1 MKWMLLG
8 SRFGLRA
15 SRSKSRE
22 GRLLPLT
29 GPLEELISR
38 RYRQRGQHGESPL
51 PFVFT
56 RVFGGKRTP
65 ARIVPVGDFRKT
77 WKKARKAAG
86 CAGALIHDLRRTVV
100 RNLIRA
106 GVSERVAMQIT
117 GHKTRAVFQRYD
129 ITSDRD
135 LVQACERLA
144 AHTKILLPVGLEGQV
159 RGRSTRRAA
168 FILGVNVFSNN
179 GGLSRGSGPCGRHHL
194 ALNADGITEEPSP
207 GARVRIRRH
216 DGKLVSRLGQPQF

>member
-1 MKWMLLG
+1 MFASLSGWRKSEVCGLRWDEVDIVG
-8 SRFGLRA
+8 KQIRLRA
-15 SRSKSRE
+15 SRSKNRE
-22 GRLLPLT
+22 GRLLPLI
-29 GPLEELISR
+29 GPLGEMIR
-38 RYRQRGQHGESPL
+38 RRHRERNQDGEIPL

-56 RVFGGKRTP
+56 RVFGGQRTV

-77 WKKARKAAG
+77 WKKACKAAG

-144 AHTKILLPVGLEGQV
+144 AHTKIADNVGTP
-159 RGRSTRRAA
+159 R
-168 FILGVNVFSNN
+168 
-179 GGLSRGSGPCGRHHL
+179 P
-194 ALNADGITEEPSP
+194 TEDERENES
-207 GARVRIRRH
+207 
-216 DGKLVSRLGQPQF
+216 